1 MFGEVEAGGS
11 CLVRFLYGLQMIVEL
26 SQICYFSIAF
36 LISFAPTSSRVVLLF
51 LLPSLSHHPVEPCGY
66 AEHRYGARALVMG
79 RSRDSFSACWSTRNS
94 RALVWLEPRQRLC
107 RIDSPF
113 AVLEMELEQRHHLS
127 DDAVGNVVDFDATDS
142 IRMRVIDV
150 DDILERGVL
159 CRPIRIGLI
168 HLLNSLDIVL
178 QRLDAL

>member
-1 MFGEVEAGGS
+1 
-11 CLVRFLYGLQMIVEL
+11 
-26 SQICYFSIAF
+26 
-36 LISFAPTSSRVVLLF
+36 
-51 LLPSLSHHPVEPCGY
+51 
-66 AEHRYGARALVMG
+66 MG

-127 DDAVGNVVDFDATDS
+127 DDAVGNVVDFDATDG